1 MRRRIK
7 RIYERGEERREG
19 DKKMENEKNEPKKK
33 IERIMLKIKGT
44 RDKEKNGKSKVW
56 SKKTAEVV
64 FHRTKGQ

>member
-1 MRRRIK
+1 
-7 RIYERGEERREG
+7 
-19 DKKMENEKNEPKKK
+19 MENEKNEPKKK